1 MELFHAFLGLGVK
14 PARTDIV
21 VVVAVAVGVVDAGK
35 FDCFVVVGFVFVVV
49 VELVGFVVVVGLA
62 VETVGAVFVVV
73 PHKQYLGT
81 DTVSR

>member
-21 VVVAVAVGVVDAGK
+21 VVVAVGVVDAGK

-73 PHKQYLGT
+73 PHKRYLATG
-81 DTVSR
+81 TVSQ